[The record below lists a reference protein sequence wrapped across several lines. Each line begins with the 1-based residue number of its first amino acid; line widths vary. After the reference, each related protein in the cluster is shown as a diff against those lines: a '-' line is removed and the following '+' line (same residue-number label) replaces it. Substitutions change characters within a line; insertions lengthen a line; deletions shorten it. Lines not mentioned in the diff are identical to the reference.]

1 MKKLN
6 AFSFAEIS
14 PLDRIQ
20 TFYKVICMKTKKE
33 ISQILTE
40 IARMFPDIRTE
51 LQYET
56 PFQFLIAVILSAQT
70 TDKQVNKIT
79 PAIFA
84 RVREPVD
91 IVEISPEELEKMV
104 SSVNFYRNKAKFI
117 SQSGRILAQE
127 FGGIIPNDLKKI
139 QMLPGVGVKTAKV
152 VLGVLY
158 DAPYVGV
165 DTHVHRVMNRIGI
178 VKTKSPE
185 ETDKILEKK
194 FTHEQKLVIHHPLVL
209 FGRYHCTARKPK
221 CPSCP
226 IMEICDYGRRGL
238 ISEGKSI

>member
-1 MKKLN
+1 
-6 AFSFAEIS
+6 
-14 PLDRIQ
+14 
-20 TFYKVICMKTKKE
+20 MKTKIQ
-33 ISQILTE
+33 ISHILTE
-40 IARMFPDIRTE
+40 IARMYPDIRTE

-84 RVREPVD
+84 RVREPED
-91 IVEISPEELEKMV
+91 MAKISPKELEKMV

-117 SQSGRILAQE
+117 WQSGEKLVRE
-127 FGGIIPNDLKKI
+127 FGGIIPNDLGKI
-139 QMLPGVGVKTAKV
+139 QTLPGVGVKTAKV

-178 VKTKSPE
+178 VRTKSPE

-194 FTHEQKLVIHHPLVL
+194 FTYEQKMIIHHPLVL
-209 FGRYHCTARKPK
+209 FGRYQCTARNPK
-221 CPSCP
+221 CSTCP
-226 IMEICDYGRRGL
+226 IREMCDYGRRGL

>member
-1 MKKLN
+1 
-6 AFSFAEIS
+6 
-14 PLDRIQ
+14 
-20 TFYKVICMKTKKE
+20 MKTKSQ
-33 ISQILTE
+33 ISHILTE
-40 IARMFPDIRTE
+40 IARMYPDIRTE

-79 PAIFA
+79 PALFA
-84 RVREPVD
+84 RVREPAD
-91 IVEISPEELEKMV
+91 IMKLSLMEIESMV

-117 SQSGRILAQE
+117 RQSGEKLARE
-127 FGGIIPNDLKKI
+127 FGGTIPNDLKVI
-139 QMLPGVGVKTAKV
+139 QTLPGVGIKTAKV

-158 DAPYVGV
+158 SAPYVGV

-178 VKTKSPE
+178 VRTKTPE

-194 FTHEQKLVIHHPLVL
+194 LTHEQKLMIHHPLVL

-221 CPSCP
+221 CESCP
-226 IMEICDYGRRGL
+226 IREMCDYGRKGL
-238 ISEGKSI
+238 ISEGKSV